1 LSKEYV
7 FKTLTN
13 LGLKPLDSKVYL
25 FLAKKGTSKGSDISK
40 ALKIN
45 RPQLYLSLKSLQSKG
60 IVSSTLQR
68 PAHFSAISFEELLD
82 RFIKTMMSNALDLQ
96 QNRNKIL
103 SHWQST
109 QIAEKIDASSR
120 FMVIEGRE
128 TIFSKVLQMI
138 TETKNRILA
147 MTTVPGLIRADNFGL
162 FDAGF
167 EHPLRTKIRFRFI
180 TKLSD
185 QYLKTMKKLLKRQ
198 SDLNVNFEG
207 RDMDSDKKLFPRFF
221 IRDDEEMIL
230 FITSS
235 EDKGASKREVGL
247 WTNSQTIIQAF
258 NVVFEEFWQDSID
271 IFEKFIELETG
282 NPSPK
287 TCLFRT
293 AEAARK
299 KFLEILTSAKDEI
312 MMLASSRCVNEIA
325 DGHYPLLESRG
336 KGVKIRIMAPITNW
350 NYVSAQ
356 KLSKY
361 LEFRPVSSNY
371 PRTTMVD
378 GKHIFMFRMPQ
389 IGKTNMDASLYFENT
404 FYSTDSEYVRIMKY
418 MLNDVWKAACL
429 LSNLTLES
437 ASRVPV
443 PTVRPSDP
451 VSEATKEMSLH
462 DIGAVVIVENREPI
476 GIITEKDIIN
486 RVINANRDPEKT
498 PVNEIMSKQLI
509 TIDYK
514 QTSQKALETMRA
526 NKVRRLVVVKG
537 EKLFG
542 LITERRVL
550 RSCNLLAHSN

>member
-1 LSKEYV
+1 MSKEYII
-7 FKTLTN
+7 KTLTN
-13 LGLKPLDSKVYL
+13 LGLNPLDSKVYL
-25 FLAKKGTSKGSDISK
+25 FLAKKGTSKGRDISR

-45 RPQLYLSLKSLQSKG
+45 RPQLYRSLKSLQSKG
-60 IVSSTLQR
+60 LVSSTLQR
-68 PAHFSAISFEELLD
+68 PALFSAISFEELLD
-82 RFIKTMMSNALDLQ
+82 RFIKTMMSNALNLQ

-109 QIAEKIDASSR
+109 QIAEKVDTSSK

-147 MTTVPGLIRADNFGL
+147 ITTVPGLIRADNFGL

-198 SDLNVNFEG
+198 SDLNVDFAG

-235 EDKGASKREVGL
+235 EDKRSSEREVGL
-247 WTNSQTIIQAF
+247 WTDSQTIIQAF
-258 NVVFEEFWQDSID
+258 NVVFEDFWQESID

-287 TCLFRT
+287 TCLFRN
-293 AEAARK
+293 AETARK
-299 KFLEILTSAKDEI
+299 KFLEILTSAKEEI
-312 MMLASSRCVNEIA
+312 TMLASSRCINEIA
-325 DGHYPLLESRG
+325 DGHYPLLDSCG

-350 NYVSAQ
+350 NYVSAR

-371 PRTTMVD
+371 PRTTLVD
-378 GKHIFMFRMPQ
+378 GKYVFMFRMP
-389 IGKTNMDASLYFENT
+389 IGKTNMDTSLCFENT
-404 FYSTDSEYVRIMKY
+404 FYSTDSEYVKIMKY
-418 MLNDVWKAACL
+418 MLDDVWKAACL

-443 PTVRPSDP
+443 PTLRPSDP
-451 VSEATKEMSLH
+451 VSKAAKEMSFH

-476 GIITEKDIIN
+476 GILTEKDIIN
-486 RVINANRDPEKT
+486 RVINANRDPIET
-498 PVNEIMSKQLI
+498 SVNEIMSKQLI
-509 TIDYK
+509 IIDYK
-514 QTSQKALETMRA
+514 QTSQKALETMRE

-542 LITERRVL
+542 LITERRAL
-550 RSCNLLAHSN
+550 RSCNLLDQSN